1 LKIYDEVKNAASI
14 AVSGH
19 VNPDGDAAGA
29 TAAMYLFLKKAVPGA
44 KIVAFCGEMGDT
56 LRENLPAAEEFC
68 FDGITDVEKFDVF
81 ICLDTADDRLGAA
94 QKYFHTAR
102 KTVNID
108 HHRTNTGCGDVNYI
122 VPTASS
128 TCELVY
134 NVIDDSLIDEPIA
147 RALYIGIITDTGVFK
162 YSNTS
167 PRTMEI
173 AGCLMSHGV
182 DTSTLIDDVFYR
194 KSYLENQI
202 LGRALLESVLFRDG
216 TCIFSV
222 LNRQTMDFYGVGP
235 KNMEGIV
242 SQLMLTEG
250 VKCAIFMYETE
261 PLTYK
266 VSMRSNGEIN
276 VADIAAF
283 YGGGGHSR
291 AAGCTVNATYRDIIN
306 NISDSIDIQMRRSG
320 ETAGARS

>member
-1 LKIYDEVKNAASI
+1 MKIYDEVKNAASI